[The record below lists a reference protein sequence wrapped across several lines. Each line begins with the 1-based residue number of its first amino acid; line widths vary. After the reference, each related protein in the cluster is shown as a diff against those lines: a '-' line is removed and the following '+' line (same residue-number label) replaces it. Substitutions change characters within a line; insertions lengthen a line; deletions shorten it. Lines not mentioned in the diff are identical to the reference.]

1 MNRIFKSV
9 GFAALGF
16 IAHTSFA
23 QQEMT
28 LEEVTITANKFA
40 QKQSQTGKVVT
51 ILSDSLLQKYQ
62 SQTIGE
68 LLTRQVGLMIVGA
81 QGPNGTNQ
89 DVYLRGS
96 STGNTLIL
104 IDGMPVYDPSF
115 ISPTFDLNMITVGE
129 CERIEILKGAQST
142 LYGSDAV
149 AGVINIFTK
158 KGKSAKPVA
167 GTVSVNAGSYGTF
180 RGSAGINGSFSKG
193 YYNVQYT
200 RLTSKG
206 FSSAYDKEGKGFDN
220 DGISQNNVLANVGLN
235 LSQRLTLKFR
245 TLLNGYQ
252 SDIDAGAFAD
262 EKDFTIDQKFRMI
275 ATGLEHQYEKGKL
288 TFNYGFSQS
297 KRTYIDDSTSV
308 EKGAFNKYAKQY
320 YGGTTQ
326 FVELYNSLKINDHLE
341 LITGADYRFNNTDQT
356 YESYS
361 SFGKYTSPPLGAD
374 TAKTNI
380 LSVYASGFLKTKA
393 GFFLEL
399 GGRYNRHSLYGSNFT
414 YSFNP
419 SYLIHDQLKVF
430 FNLSSGFKAPSLYH
444 LYSPYGNKTLNPE
457 KSVSTEFGV
466 QVFSKNKA
474 SNVRLLY
481 FDRRI
486 TDVIFFQS
494 LSQAPYGRYINFDS
508 QHDHGWELEGKSQIG
523 KLSIWGNMTLLE
535 GAITTKV
542 SGKDTTYNNLYRRP
556 KGLANVG
563 TGYQITQKL
572 FVSASLRSVG
582 KRLDRFYNSAIFKTE
597 TVTLNPYTTLDV
609 YGEYQFSKSI
619 KAYID
624 LKNLTDQQY
633 FDTYGYN
640 TRRFNFM
647 AGLQLNF

>member
-16 IAHTSFA
+16 IAHASFA
-23 QQEMT
+23 QQEVT

-51 ILSDSLLQKYQ
+51 ILSDSVLQKYQ
-62 SQTIGE
+62 SQTLGE
-68 LLTRQVGLMIVGA
+68 LLTRQVGVMIVGA

-115 ISPTFDLNMITVGE
+115 ISPTFDLNMLTVGE

-158 KGKSAKPVA
+158 KGKSTKSVA
-167 GTVSVNAGSYGTF
+167 GTTSLNAGSYGTF
-180 RGSAGINGSFSKG
+180 RGSAGVNGSFSKG
-193 YYNVQYT
+193 YYNLQYT
-200 RLTSKG
+200 RLTSNG
-206 FSSAYDKEGKGFDN
+206 FSSAYDKESKGFDN
-220 DGISQNNVLANVGLN
+220 DGTTQNNLLANIGLN
-235 LSQRLTLKFR
+235 LSKNLTLKFQ

-262 EKDFTIDQKFRMI
+262 EKDFTIDQKFSMI
-275 ATGLEHQYEKGKL
+275 AAGLEHQYGKGKL

-320 YGGTTQ
+320 YGGNTQ
-326 FVELYNSLKINDHLE
+326 FVELYNSLKINDKLE
-341 LITGADYRFNNTDQT
+341 LLTGTDYRFNNTDQT

-374 TAKTNI
+374 TAKTSI
-380 LSVYASGFLKTKA
+380 LSVYASVFLKTKA
-393 GFFLEL
+393 GFFMEL

-419 SYLIHDQLKVF
+419 SYLINDQLKVF

-444 LYSPYGNKTLNPE
+444 LYSPYGNKTLKPE

-486 TDVIFFQS
+486 KDVIFFQS
-494 LSQAPYGRYINFDS
+494 LSQAPYGRYINFDK

-523 KLSIWGNMTLLE
+523 KLSIWGNLTLLE

-556 KGLANVG
+556 KGLANLG
-563 TGYQITQKL
+563 AGYQITQKF

-582 KRLDRFYNSAIFKTE
+582 KRLDRFYNSATFNTE
-597 TVTLNPYTTLDV
+597 TVTLDAYTTLDI

-624 LKNLTDQQY
+624 LRNLTNQLY

>member
-1 MNRIFKSV
+1 MKQILKSV
-9 GFAALGF
+9 GLAFGL
-16 IAHTSFA
+16 IAHACFA
-23 QQEMT
+23 QKEVN

-51 ILSDSLLQKYQ
+51 VLSDSVLQKNQ
-62 SQTIGE
+62 SQTLGE
-68 LLTRQVGLMIVGA
+68 LLTRQAGLMIVGA

-89 DVYLRGS
+89 DVYLRGA

-104 IDGMPVYDPSF
+104 IDGMPAYDPSF
-115 ISPTFDLNMITVGE
+115 ISPMFDLNMITVGE

-158 KGKSAKPVA
+158 KGNSAKPVV
-167 GTVSVNAGSYGTF
+167 GVVSLNAGSYGTF
-180 RGSAGINGSFSKG
+180 RGSASINGSFSKG
-193 YYNVQYT
+193 YYNLQYT

-206 FSSAYDKEGKGFDN
+206 FSSAYDKESNGFDN
-220 DGISQNNVLANVGLN
+220 DGTVQNNLLANIGVHLSKN
-235 LSQRLTLKFR
+235 LILKVR

-252 SDIDAGAFAD
+252 SDIDAGALAD
-262 EKDFTIDQKFRMI
+262 EKDFTIDQKFRMM
-275 ATGLEHQYEKGKL
+275 ATGLAYQYDKGKL
-288 TFNYGFSQS
+288 TFNYGVSQS

-320 YGGTTQ
+320 YGGTAQ
-326 FVELYNSLKINDHLE
+326 FIELYNSLKINNHFE
-341 LITGADYRFNNTDQT
+341 LLTGVDYRFNNTDQT

-374 TAKTNI
+374 TAKTAL

-393 GFFLEL
+393 GLFLEL
-399 GGRYNRHSLYGSNFT
+399 GGRYNYHSLYGSNLT

-444 LYSPYGNKTLNPE
+444 LYSPYGNKTLSPE
-457 KSVSTEFGV
+457 KSVSTELGV

-474 SNVRLLY
+474 SNFRVLY

-486 TDVIFFQS
+486 KDVIFFQS
-494 LSQAPYGRYINFDS
+494 LSQAPYGRYINFDK
-508 QHDHGWELEGKSQIG
+508 QNDHGWELEGKSLIG
-523 KLSIWGNMTLLE
+523 KLSIWGNLTVLDGE
-535 GAITTKV
+535 ITTKV
-542 SGKDTTYNNLYRRP
+542 AGKDTTYNNLYRRP
-556 KGLANVG
+556 KGLLNVG
-563 TGYQITQKL
+563 MGYQITPKWY
-572 FVSASLRSVG
+572 VNATLRSVG
-582 KRLDRFYNSAIFKTE
+582 KRLDRFYNSATFQTE
-597 TVTLNPYTTLDV
+597 TVTLDAYTTLDV
-609 YGEYQFSKSI
+609 YGEYQFSKYI

-624 LKNLTDQQY
+624 LKNLMDRLY
-633 FDTYGYN
+633 FDSYGYT

-647 AGLQLNF
+647 AGLQLSF